1 MEFKEF
7 KENPLFEYI
16 NTLSRENIRSDITDN
31 ETLKKERLRL
41 FQVLDL
47 IPAFIYLIG
56 KDYSIRFANRK
67 FIETFGE
74 PGNRPCYEILRGKKE
89 PCKGCKTFSVFET
102 KTPHILEFKNKFGRT
117 YVNYDSFFPSDEEEM
132 VMEVGIDITA
142 LKETEEH
149 LKYRLSAEG
158 LIIAISNRF
167 INIASEDIDR
177 EIENALK
184 TIGEFTGVDRCF
196 IVLFSGEEIA
206 IEKIYAWCPEYRK
219 KVIETYKGSSIK
231 QFQWAIKKF
240 KNAEYIHCSIDD
252 LPEEAA
258 LEKDFLKKIDVQSL
272 LYIPMIMRNSL
283 TGCLGFNSELKKKQW
298 SKEDINLLNLAG
310 EIFINVLD
318 RKKRDEEHRAME
330 GRIRQM
336 EKLESLGIMSGG
348 IAHEFNNILSGI
360 MGYSEMAMWTLPE
373 DNPVKDMIKNI
384 KKASERAAGITKQIL
399 TYTGFMETSSE
410 KIHLSDLIKTMKEFM
425 SMLSSEKY
433 ILDYYLSEELP
444 LFEGDP
450 GQIKQIIKNLLINA
464 SEAIDEQGVIKI
476 ATGVIHCTSAYLSD
490 TLFKEDL
497 PAGLYVYLEITDTGC
512 GIKEE
517 DHIKIFDPF
526 FTTKFPGR
534 GLGLPVVLGI
544 VRIHKG
550 TIKVC
555 SKHGKGTTM
564 LVLFPCNVC
573 KNLD

>member
-1 MEFKEF
+1 MEFKEM

-16 NTLSRENIRSDITDN
+16 NTMAEESIRTDITDK

-56 KDYSIRFANRK
+56 KDHSIRFANRK
-67 FIETFGE
+67 FLEAFGE

-89 PCKGCKTFSVFET
+89 PCKECKTFSVFET
-102 KTPHILEFKNKFGRT
+102 KTPLILEFTNKFGRT

-132 VMEVGIDITA
+132 VMEVGIEITA

-149 LKYRLSAEG
+149 LRYRLSAEG
-158 LIIAISNRF
+158 LIITISNRF
-167 INIASEDIDR
+167 INIPSEDIDK
-177 EIENALK
+177 EIHNALK
-184 TIGEFTGVDRCF
+184 AIGEFTGVERCF
-196 IVLFSGEEIA
+196 IALFSGEEMF

-219 KVIETYKGSSIK
+219 KAIEVYKGSSAR

-240 KNAEYIHCSIDD
+240 KNAEYIHCSIED

-258 LEKDFLKKIDVQSL
+258 IEKEFLKKIEVQSF

-283 TGCLGFNSELKKKQW
+283 TGCLGFNSEIRKKQW
-298 SKEDINLLNLAG
+298 SKEDINLLKLAG
-310 EIFINVLD
+310 EIFVNVLD

-330 GRIRQM
+330 ARIRHM

-360 MGYSEMAMWTLPE
+360 MGYSEMALWKLQGNE
-373 DNPVKDMIKNI
+373 SVKDMIKSI
-384 KKASERAAGITKQIL
+384 KKASERAAGITRQIL
-399 TYTGFMETSSE
+399 TYTGFMETNRE
-410 KIHLSDLIKTMKEFM
+410 KIHLSDLIKSMTEFL
-425 SMLSSEKY
+425 SILSSEKY
-433 ILDYYLSEELP
+433 ILQYYLSEELP

-450 GQIKQIIKNLLINA
+450 DQVKQIIINLLINA
-464 SEAIDEQGVIKI
+464 SEALDEQGVIKI
-476 ATGVIHCTSAYLSD
+476 ATGVMNCTRTYLSD

-497 PAGLYVYLEITDTGC
+497 PEGLYVYLEVTDTGC

-544 VRIHKG
+544 VRIHRG

-555 SKHGKGTTM
+555 SKQNKGTTI
-564 LVLFPCNVC
+564 LILFPCNVSQS
-573 KNLD
+573 L